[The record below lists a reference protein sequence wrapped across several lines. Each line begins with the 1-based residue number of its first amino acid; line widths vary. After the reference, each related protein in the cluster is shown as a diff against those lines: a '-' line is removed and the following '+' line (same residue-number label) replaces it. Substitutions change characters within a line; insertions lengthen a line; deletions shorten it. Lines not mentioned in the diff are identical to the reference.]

1 MDISTYLRN
10 GRKHIFERSL
20 RMELSRTG
28 TLTALL
34 VCRISAEDLV
44 EDHQN

>member
-10 GRKHIFERSL
+10 DRKRIFERSL
-20 RMELSRTG
+20 RTELTRTG

-34 VCRISAEDLV
+34 VCPISAEDLV